1 MSGLPPYCRLFEVSH
16 LCSLRLAIVPRRGTH
31 QRKQTIARKTA
42 VLQITA
48 KIFGPDEEV
57 DVSEG
62 GLFVALSRREASDD
76 LAEAPAPGW
85 NATCF
90 P

>member
-1 MSGLPPYCRLFEVSH
+1 V
-16 LCSLRLAIVPRRGTH
+16 
-31 QRKQTIARKTA
+31 Q
-42 VLQITA
+42 QITA
-48 KIFGPDEEV
+48 KVFGPDEEI
-57 DVSEG
+57 DPSKG
-62 GLFVALSRREASDD
+62 GLLAALSRREASDD